1 MDRSPRPKTSGMPL
15 PAELSRRERQ
25 IMDAL
30 FRLGRAT
37 AADVQAE
44 LPDPPSYSAVRSA
57 LALLEQRGLVAHE
70 EDGRRYVYAPVTPPG
85 EARQGAL
92 QHLLRT
98 FFGGSRLRALAA
110 LMEDPGALSEEELAE
125 LERLLSRARSARRR
139 GRRR

>member
-1 MDRSPRPKTSGMPL
+1 
-15 PAELSRRERQ
+15 
-25 IMDAL
+25 MDAL

-37 AADVQAE
+37 AADVQVE

-57 LALLEQRGLVAHE
+57 LGLLERRGMVRHE
-70 EDGRRYVYAPVTPPG
+70 EDGRRYVYSPVTPAG

-98 FFGGSRLRALAA
+98 FFGGSRARAVAA
-110 LMEDPGALSEEELAE
+110 LMDDPRRLSEEELGE
-125 LERLLSRARSARRR
+125 LERLLARARRSR